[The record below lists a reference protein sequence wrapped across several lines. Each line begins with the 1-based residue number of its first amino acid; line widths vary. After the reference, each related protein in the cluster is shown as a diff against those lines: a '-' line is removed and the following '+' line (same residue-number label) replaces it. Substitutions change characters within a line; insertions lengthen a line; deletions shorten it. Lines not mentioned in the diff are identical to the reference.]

1 MTDSQFWN
9 LISRVDLQA
18 LERGEEEAAVLP
30 VQMALSGK
38 TEAELAEFEE
48 ALAQKLY
55 AIDGEAYAQNAGES
69 GSSDDAFL
77 YARLYVVAK
86 GRDFYE
92 AVRVHPERMPRSI
105 EQWCESLLYV
115 HRYTWETLTGR
126 SASLWPF
133 TPSVSYESG
142 SNPALWSH

>member
-1 MTDSQFWN
+1 MTDFEFWD
-9 LISRVDLQA
+9 LIARVDLQA
-18 LERGEEEAAVLP
+18 LDGGDEDGAVLP
-30 VQMALSGK
+30 VRTALSGR
-38 TEAELAEFEE
+38 TEAQLADFEE

-92 AVRVHPERMPRSI
+92 TVRSHTERMPKSI
-105 EQWCESLLYV
+105 DQWCESLRYV
-115 HRYTWETLTGR
+115 HKYAWEALTGR
-126 SASLWPF
+126 TASLWPF